1 MLSTKV
7 FKSASNAEKYYQH
20 ADYYGAE
27 AKGIWFG
34 SGTKDFNL
42 SSSFEAKTDQGFKD
56 LVNGK
61 MHDGRVIGK
70 LDKDNKK
77 IHRPGVDLTF
87 SSPKSFSIQM
97 HVFGDQQEKAKLD
110 SARMRALTKT
120 LSYIEAS
127 GMIYT
132 RKGTDGINKEVVN
145 KLTYALFV
153 HTTNRK
159 LEPQDHVHC
168 LLANATKCTDGK
180 YRTIVWDDLL
190 KQNKFIGQIFRN
202 ELALEVQKLG
212 YEIRTTQL
220 SDGSSSFELKH
231 ISQKLID
238 AFSTRRKEIEAL
250 FKLYDVK
257 TKEGRDRIVINSR
270 EAKRAV
276 PEKVLK
282 ETWAK
287 VADFVLK
294 TPDITLDKLSEL
306 TTAKVKDYVLEKT
319 RDLLDNT
326 IYKQQIAD
334 IKVAKR
340 LSASDI
346 VSMAVKDITYN
357 ESVFSKEEL
366 SKAALKHSIGE
377 FTIIDINKAIA
388 DTLKSKQIIKS
399 DFGNNAYTS
408 KELLQKEQ
416 DILRIGKKGL
426 NKSASIINLQVFDK
440 RFAYHE
446 KYSHRGYGLN
456 KEQINAVR
464 HILTSKD
471 KITVIQGLPGVGKST
486 VLETIYSMSKD
497 KIIALGAAPTAS
509 STKTLQESSQ
519 IRSTTL
525 HSFIGQYRGYL
536 EGRGSKDGLMKI
548 QQDFKKSVVFV
559 DEASLVGTRQMHD
572 LLNLS
577 EILKF
582 RVVLIGDTKQL
593 SAVEAGKPFEQMLSV
608 INSVKLTKV
617 IRQKEAQH
625 IKAIENVANN
635 KILESFKIHEQNI
648 KGTTQFVSQA
658 VKQYLSLSEQEQ
670 KNTILISP
678 SREHRDKINNLVVKQ
693 LVENNKIGQQS
704 YKLDILKAVELK
716 QSDYGFTRNYK
727 EENIIKFNKDYK
739 SIGIKKGDILT
750 IASTHQETN
759 TLLFKKGIRNI
770 RFQLKHNIDYASKL
784 EIFKKA
790 TIDIRE
796 GIKLRITKNDKG
808 LINSEAVHITKI
820 NTHNQTISLKL
831 ENNEVI
837 TKNINNLK
845 HVDYGYCSTIHSSQ
859 GKTTD
864 KLIAAICSHNKLND
878 QKSWLVS
885 ISRHKSSLQ
894 IYMQDKEQVQ
904 QQLQNNKGI
913 EKSALELKIKSKER
927 QIVL

>member
-7 FKSASNAEKYYQH
+7 FKSAGNAEKYYQH

-34 SGTKDFNL
+34 SGAEDFKL
-42 SSSFEAKTDQGFKD
+42 SGSFEAKIDQGFKD

-61 MHDGRVIGK
+61 MPDGRVIGK
-70 LDKDNKK
+70 LDKNNNKS
-77 IHRPGVDLTF
+77 HRPGVDLTF

-97 HVFGDQQEKAKLD
+97 HVLGSQEEKAKLD
-110 SARMRALTKT
+110 VARMRALTKT
-120 LSYIEAS
+120 LSYIEAT

-132 RKGTDGINKEVVN
+132 RKGADGINKEVIN

-168 LLANATKCTDGK
+168 LLANATKCSDGK
-180 YRTIVWDDLL
+180 YRTIVWDELL

-202 ELALEVQKLG
+202 ELALEVKKLG

-231 ISQKLID
+231 IPQKLID

-250 FKLYDVK
+250 FKFYDVK

-270 EAKRAV
+270 DAKRTI

-287 VADFVLK
+287 VADSVIK
-294 TPDITLDKLSEL
+294 TPDQTLDKLSEL
-306 TTAKVKDYVLEKT
+306 TTEKVKDYVLEKT

-346 VSMAVKDITYN
+346 VSMAIKDITYN

-377 FTIIDINKAIA
+377 FTIREVDKVIT

-416 DILRIGKKGL
+416 DILKISKRGI
-426 NKSASIINLQVFDK
+426 NKSAAIISPKAFDK
-440 RFAYHE
+440 RFIYHE
-446 KYSHRGYGLN
+446 KHSIRGYSLN
-456 KEQINAVR
+456 KEQSNAVR
-464 HILTSKD
+464 YILTSKD
-471 KITVIQGLPGVGKST
+471 QITAIQGLPGVGKST

-497 KIIALGAAPTAS
+497 KIVALGAAPTAS

-519 IRSTTL
+519 IRSRTL
-525 HSFIGQYRGYL
+525 HSFVGQYRGYL

-648 KGTTQFVSQA
+648 KGTKQFISQA

-693 LVENNKIGQQS
+693 LVENNKIGHQS
-704 YKLDILKAVELK
+704 YKLEILKPVELK

-727 EENIIKFNKDYK
+727 EKNIIKFNKDYK

-770 RFQLKHNIDYASKL
+770 RFQLKHNTDYTSKL
-784 EIFKKA
+784 EIFEKA

-796 GIKLRITKNDKG
+796 GVKLRITKNDQS
-808 LINSEAVHITKI
+808 LINSETVHVNKI
-820 NTHNQTISLKL
+820 NTHNNTISLKL

-864 KLIAAICSHNKLND
+864 KLIAAICLHNKLND

-894 IYMQDKEQVQ
+894 VYMQDKEQIQ
-904 QQLQNNKGI
+904 QQFQNNKGI
-913 EKSALELKIKSKER
+913 EKSALDLKIQSKER
-927 QIVL
+927 QLVL